1 MGLRGLSFGLE
12 RAVLGPDRT
21 DLGPER
27 GLWEHRRMDGHTD
40 RRTEGHLAQKGQAS
54 AYVKA

>member
-12 RAVLGPDRT
+12 RAVLGPDTT

-27 GLWEHRRMDGHTD
+27 GLWEHGHMDGHTD